1 MLVATAF
8 GRTVVDAEVAV
19 GNLLR
24 QFFAKFQRARAGV
37 VDAHAE
43 QDRRGDLASQRDGI

>member
-24 QFFAKFQRARAGV
+24 QFFALGFQLCLKGRIVLGQGELGLFHQIFGA
-37 VDAHAE
+37 
-43 QDRRGDLASQRDGI
+43 